1 MAEAGGACYIGPM
14 PIDPRYYELSRRR
27 FRPIPV
33 RMLVPNVITLL
44 AICAGLTAIR
54 LSTEGR
60 MELAVAAIV
69 FAAVLDGVDGRVARM
84 IKGQSKFGAE
94 LDSLADLV
102 NFGVAPGLILYFWQ
116 LHDLNNGGWI
126 ASMVFAISGGL
137 RLARFNAT
145 MDDPNKP
152 AFAANY
158 FTGVPAPA
166 GAITVLLPIYLAF
179 LGVPKP
185 PDVLTAF
192 YTLVIAFLMV
202 SRLPVFSGK
211 TIRLR
216 VPPEM
221 VLPVF
226 VSVIFFIALL
236 IGYPWYIL
244 SACTIVYLLSLPA
257 GWKSYRDH
265 ERKAAAQTAA
275 LAGEAPVNAASSF
288 TPPVSEP
295 PQDDR
300 PVRLN

>member
-1 MAEAGGACYIGPM
+1 MTPE
-14 PIDPRYYELSRRR
+14 DLRYPEMRRRR

-69 FAAVLDGVDGRVARM
+69 FAAILDGLDGRVARM

-94 LDSLADLV
+94 LDSLADFV

-116 LHDLNNGGWI
+116 LHELANVGWI
-126 ASMVFAISGGL
+126 AAMVFAISGGL

-145 MDDPNKP
+145 IDDPNKP
-152 AFAANY
+152 PFAANY

-179 LGVPKP
+179 LGLPTP
-185 PDVLTAF
+185 PVTLIAL
-192 YTLVIAFLMV
+192 YTLLIAFLMV

-211 TIRLR
+211 TVRMR

-226 VSVIFFIALL
+226 VSVVFFIALL
-236 IGYPWYIL
+236 IGYPWHIL
-244 SACTIVYLLSLPA
+244 SAGSVLYLLSLPL

-265 ERKAAAQTAA
+265 ARNAAAQAVVPAEAA
-275 LAGEAPVNAASSF
+275 TPSNPAPTYPHAV
-288 TPPVSEP
+288 TDSEP
-295 PQDDR
+295 DR
-300 PVRLN
+300 PARLN

>member
-1 MAEAGGACYIGPM
+1 MAEEPFACYMWPM
-14 PIDPRYYELSRRR
+14 HTPLDPKSPEMRRRR

-60 MELAVAAIV
+60 MELAAI
-69 FAAVLDGVDGRVARM
+69 LDGLDGRVARM

-94 LDSLADLV
+94 LDSLADFV

-116 LHDLNNGGWI
+116 LHELNNGGWI
-126 ASMVFAISGGL
+126 AAMVFAISGGL

-166 GAITVLLPIYLAF
+166 GAITLLLPVYFAF
-179 LGVPKP
+179 LGMPMP
-185 PDVLTAF
+185 PAVLTAL
-192 YTLVIAFLMV
+192 YTLLIGFLMV

-226 VSVIFFIALL
+226 VSVVFFVALL
-236 IGYPWYIL
+236 IGYPWHIL
-244 SACTIVYLLSLPA
+244 TACSVLFPLSLPV
-257 GWKSYRDH
+257 GWRSYRNH
-265 ERKAAAQTAA
+265 ERAAAAQAA
-275 LAGEAPVNAASSF
+275 PSVDAGPASPAPPFAPVV
-288 TPPVSEP
+288 PEP
-295 PQDDR
+295 DQDDR
-300 PVRLN
+300 PTRLN